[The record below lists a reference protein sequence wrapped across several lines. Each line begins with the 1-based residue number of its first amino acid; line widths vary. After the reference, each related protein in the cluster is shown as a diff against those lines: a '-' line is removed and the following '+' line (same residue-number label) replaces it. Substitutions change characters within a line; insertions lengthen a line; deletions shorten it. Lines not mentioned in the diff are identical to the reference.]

1 LFVVSR
7 KPETET
13 NVLNNHNCH
22 VLHPHFFPSCTG
34 IKRDYNRGLHVIQY
48 NVCASG
54 HSVPFSSDR
63 RGDTGDV
70 ALGYTRLL
78 HNTHPSDRTTIH
90 ENITLNDLM
99 LF

>member
-1 LFVVSR
+1 
-7 KPETET
+7 
-13 NVLNNHNCH
+13 
-22 VLHPHFFPSCTG
+22 
-34 IKRDYNRGLHVIQY
+34 
-48 NVCASG
+48 VCASG

-63 RGDTGDV
+63 RGATVDV

-78 HNTHPSDRTTIH
+78 HNTHPNDRTTIH